1 MGAERLLWVGRTL
14 CISSILY
21 CLLLTLQVIGTR
33 PGTLQEPS
41 GLPEKERFSREI
53 SELLVC
59 VGKCQP
65 IEVLGEP
72 GTVEIEASLQ

>member
-1 MGAERLLWVGRTL
+1 M
-14 CISSILY
+14 
-21 CLLLTLQVIGTR
+21 IGTR
-33 PGTLQEPS
+33 PGTLQEPF

-72 GTVEIEASLQ
+72 GTVEIEAREGPRAEGRGGAGLYRSLR